1 MLALLEVSMKALVE
15 WFIGG
20 IQTGAYYWME
30 WLVGLVGWA
39 ILLIVLYAF
48 ATLIIKV
55 FEGDD
60 DEN

>member
-1 MLALLEVSMKALVE
+1 MKALVE

-20 IQTGAYYWME
+20 IQTGAYYWFE